1 MSEGLTT
8 IAQNPKGLSNFWMS
22 EDEKKKEKKSQFL
35 LSGCKN
41 VRRQYTIWAY

>member
-22 EDEKKKEKKSQFL
+22 EDEKKKR
-35 LSGCKN
+35 KN
-41 VRRQYTIWAY
+41 EPIFTEWL